1 MENSKCTLS
10 PSPWPCLLPLL
21 CFFLKIRLTPCCLSF
36 LCSTLS
42 CTVFSGSGFTRTL
55 CGGQWQVLSPHSDLT
70 STGRLGC
77 CSPGT
82 FMAKPTLNPFSKATA
97 CEACPVG
104 QHGSDVDDDIT
115 SCTACTDQAN
125 CVASTANTCSTTDGS
140 TADTQCTSVND
151 RG

>member
-70 STGRLGC
+70 YTGRLGC

-104 QHGSDVDDDIT
+104 QHGSAVDDDIT

-140 TADTQCTSVND
+140 TSDTQCT
-151 RG
+151 